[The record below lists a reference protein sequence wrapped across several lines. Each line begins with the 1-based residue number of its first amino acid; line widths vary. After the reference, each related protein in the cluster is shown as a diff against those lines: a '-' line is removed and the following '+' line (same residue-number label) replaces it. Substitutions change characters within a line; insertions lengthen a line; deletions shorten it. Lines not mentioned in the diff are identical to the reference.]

1 MCVQLRSL
9 YKVLWLY
16 AVSKQC
22 LYTHL
27 NTRCKHINARLYIH
41 TLFCTHSYTHCHPH
55 KNTVHSASSIC
66 TYIHKWSMHTC
77 DTVCAHI
84 QVPSIPTFEDVS
96 KLGMIDVPNIQ
107 EINKAV
113 VDKVRQP
120 WPLSQ
125 VKK

>member
-1 MCVQLRSL
+1 
-9 YKVLWLY
+9 
-16 AVSKQC
+16 
-22 LYTHL
+22 
-27 NTRCKHINARLYIH
+27 
-41 TLFCTHSYTHCHPH
+41 
-55 KNTVHSASSIC
+55 
-66 TYIHKWSMHTC
+66 MHTC